1 MNIVW
6 IILGILVA
14 LVWAASN
21 IFTIKM
27 MSAEQM
33 HKEFI
38 AGQCLVGKIC
48 ANIFY
53 APAWFF
59 KGLRFVV
66 LVAIK

>member
-1 MNIVW
+1 MSIVW
-6 IILGILVA
+6 IILGIFVA
-14 LVWAASN
+14 VIWAATN
-21 IFTIKM
+21 IFIIKM
-27 MSAEQM
+27 MSAKQM
-33 HKEFI
+33 YEEFI

-66 LVAIK
+66 LCAIK

>member
-6 IILGILVA
+6 IILGIFAV
-14 LVWAASN
+14 LVWAAIN
-21 IFTIKM
+21 ICTIKM
-27 MSAEQM
+27 MSAKQM
-33 HKEFI
+33 RDEFI
-38 AGQCLVGKIC
+38 EGQCLVGKIC